1 MEEAYK
7 CIICGEETR
16 PSNERAVCS
25 YCGKVEEADCLCIQG
40 HYVCE
45 ECRLAS
51 PEELVK
57 KTCAHSSEKDPVKIA
72 ELLMKHPAVTAY
84 GPEHHYLTAGV
95 VLAALRNNG
104 VAQVDASMIDR
115 AIARAKRIPLGACGS
130 WGACG
135 AAIGV
140 GIAFSVAWN
149 VDMMSREER
158 GVVMKLVSEALE
170 EISKLE
176 GPRCC
181 KASVYLA
188 LKVVKRFLKKRFN
201 VNFVEREVKCPFK
214 ADLRG
219 CCLGAKCP
227 YYDG

>member
-1 MEEAYK
+1 MEGAYK
-7 CIICGEETR
+7 CIICGVETY
-16 PSNERAVCS
+16 PSNEDAVCS
-25 YCGKVEEADCLCIQG
+25 YCGKVEEADYICPQG

-45 ECRLAS
+45 ECRVAS

-57 KTCAHSSEKDPVKIA
+57 KTCLNTLEKDPVKIA

-84 GPEHHYLTAGV
+84 GPEHHYLTAGA

-104 VAQVDASMIDR
+104 VAKVDASMIDR
-115 AIARAKRIPLGACGS
+115 AIARARRIPLGACGS

-135 AAIGV
+135 AAVGV

-158 GVVMKLVSEALE
+158 GLVMKLVSEALE

-188 LKVVKRFLKKRFN
+188 LEVVKRFLKKQFN
-201 VNFVEREVKCPFK
+201 VNFEQEVKCPFK
-214 ADLRG
+214 AALHQ